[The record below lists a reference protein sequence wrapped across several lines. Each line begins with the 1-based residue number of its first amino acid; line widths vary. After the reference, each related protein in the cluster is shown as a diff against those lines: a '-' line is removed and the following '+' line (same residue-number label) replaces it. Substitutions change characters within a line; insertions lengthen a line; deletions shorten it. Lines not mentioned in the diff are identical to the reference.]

1 MITQEQETRE
11 TTPATVLDQV
21 LEASQVLSEFT
32 NPSYVEELITGPL
45 TEATEPHVDLSDVES
60 DLDADQEYYAQVLK
74 LREQIERDEALREA
88 AEDVIATW
96 QDYRLSLRLLTRWP
110 SSWRSTAFHRS
121 PARWSFVRS
130 SRRSEDPAPS
140 SRSTVP
146 PCAHCRGGGT

>member
-96 QDYRLSLRLLTRWP
+96 QDYRLSETLDALAEQLEKYR
-110 SSWRSTAFHRS
+110 
-121 PARWSFVRS
+121 
-130 SRRSEDPAPS
+130 
-140 SRSTVP
+140 VP
-146 PCAHCRGGGT
+146 PQFRAVEFRPVEPTLGGSSSK